1 MAAREVSKTFTTKV
15 IEELAKIENIS
26 DIQKKLLDTSSLLV
40 AYPDASE
47 DKSKEWMTTIN
58 CCRLELRRR
67 FLSKR
72 SRVLGLP

>member
-1 MAAREVSKTFTTKV
+1 LAAREVSKTFATKM
-15 IEELAKIENIS
+15 IEELAKVEKIS

-47 DKSKEWMTTIN
+47 DKSKEWLTTIN

-67 FLSKR
+67 FLTKR
-72 SRVLGLP
+72 NRVREPL

>member
-1 MAAREVSKTFTTKV
+1 LAVGKTFTTKV
-15 IEELAKIENIS
+15 LEELAKEKKIS

-47 DKSKEWMTTIN
+47 EKSKEWMTTIN

-67 FLSKR
+67 FLSKQN
-72 SRVLGLP
+72 RVRAPL

>member
-1 MAAREVSKTFTTKV
+1 LPLSKTFTTKV
-15 IEELAKIENIS
+15 LEELAKEKKIS

-47 DKSKEWMTTIN
+47 EKSKEWMTTNN

-72 SRVLGLP
+72 SRVREPL

>member
-1 MAAREVSKTFTTKV
+1 MSAREVSKTFTTKM
-15 IEELAKIENIS
+15 IEELAKVEKIS

-47 DKSKEWMTTIN
+47 DKSKEWLTTIN

-67 FLSKR
+67 FLTKR
-72 SRVLGLP
+72 NRVNEPL

>member
-1 MAAREVSKTFTTKV
+1 LPVSKTFTTKV
-15 IEELAKIENIS
+15 LEELAKEEKIS

-47 DKSKEWMTTIN
+47 EKSKEWMTTIN

-72 SRVLGLP
+72 SRVRAPL

>member
-1 MAAREVSKTFTTKV
+1 MAAGEVGKTFTTKV
-15 IEELAKIENIS
+15 LEQLAKEEKIS

-47 DKSKEWMTTIN
+47 EKSKEWMTTIN

-72 SRVLGLP
+72 SRVRAPL

>member
-1 MAAREVSKTFTTKV
+1 MEK
-15 IEELAKIENIS
+15 LAKEEKIS
-26 DIQKKLLDTSSLLV
+26 DIQQKLLDSSALLV

-47 DKSKEWMTTIN
+47 EKSKEWMTIID
-58 CCRLELRRR
+58 CCRIELRRR

>member
-1 MAAREVSKTFTTKV
+1 LAAGEVGKTFTTKV
-15 IEELAKIENIS
+15 LEQLAKEEKIS

-47 DKSKEWMTTIN
+47 EKSKEWMTTIN

-72 SRVLGLP
+72 SRVRAPL

>member
-15 IEELAKIENIS
+15 IEDLAKVEKIS

-67 FLSKR
+67 FLTKR
-72 SRVLGLP
+72 SRVHEPL

>member
-1 MAAREVSKTFTTKV
+1 MATGEVGKTFTTKV
-15 IEELAKIENIS
+15 LEELAKEEKIS

-47 DKSKEWMTTIN
+47 EKSKEWMTTIN

-72 SRVLGLP
+72 SRVRAPL

>member
-1 MAAREVSKTFTTKV
+1 LAVGEVGKTFTTKV
-15 IEELAKIENIS
+15 LEQLAKEEKIS

-47 DKSKEWMTTIN
+47 EKSKEWMTTIN

-72 SRVLGLP
+72 SRVRAPL